1 MHLACLTRKQ
11 WVRSEEGILRGTL
24 GKIKIEREREIE
36 KRYTDE
42 QTGRQTDS
50 KVGRIKNK
58 DTVCTWLV

>member
-36 KRYTDE
+36 KRYTDG

-50 KVGRIKNK
+50 KVRRIENK